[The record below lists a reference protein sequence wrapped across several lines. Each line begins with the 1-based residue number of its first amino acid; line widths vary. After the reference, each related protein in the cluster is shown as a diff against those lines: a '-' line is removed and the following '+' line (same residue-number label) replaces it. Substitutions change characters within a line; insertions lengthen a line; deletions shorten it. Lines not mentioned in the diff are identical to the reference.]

1 VRILAID
8 SSAQVA
14 SVALLSEDAVLAEYS
29 VDYRKTHSQTLL
41 PMIDEV
47 LRMTETA
54 KEDITAIAVAAGPG
68 SFTGLRI
75 GAATVKGLAM
85 VWNVPVIPVSTIAG
99 IAANFAGSGDIVC
112 PLMDARRGQVYTGAY
127 GFNGSTV
134 VEYIPDTC
142 ITIGPFMEKVN
153 ELGRKVIFAGDAYAV
168 FREAIEK
175 GVTVPYEFA
184 PVHRAKQNA
193 ASVGWLGS
201 ALYKEGKTVS
211 AEAFVPTYLRIS
223 QAERERA
230 ERLEG
235 SADT

>member
-1 VRILAID
+1 MKILAID

-14 SVALLSEDAVLAEYS
+14 SVAVLSDNAVLAEYS

-85 VWNVPVIPVSTIAG
+85 VWNVPIIPVSTVAG
-99 IAANFAGSGDIVC
+99 LACNLAGTDDLVC
-112 PLMDARRGQVYTGAY
+112 PLMDARRGQVYTGVY
-127 GFNGSTV
+127 GFEGSTI
-134 VEYIPDTC
+134 VEYVPDAC
-142 ITIGPFMEKVN
+142 MTIDPLIEKIN
-153 ELGRKVIFAGDAYAV
+153 ALGRKVTFVGDALSV
-168 FREAIEK
+168 FQEK
-175 GVTVPYEFA
+175 LKSSVTVPYSLA
-184 PVHRAKQNA
+184 PVHLAKQSA
-193 ASVGWLGS
+193 ASVGWLGVKLL
-201 ALYKEGKTVS
+201 AEGRTVS
-211 AEAFVPTYLRIS
+211 AEEFVPTYLRIS
-223 QAERERA
+223 QAERERE

-235 SADT
+235 K

>member
-1 VRILAID
+1 MKILAID

-14 SVALLSEDAVLAEYS
+14 SVAVLSDNAVLAEYS

-85 VWNVPVIPVSTIAG
+85 VWNVPIIPVSTVAG
-99 IAANFAGSGDIVC
+99 LACNLAGTDDLVC
-112 PLMDARRGQVYTGAY
+112 PLMDARRGQVYTGVY
-127 GFNGSTV
+127 GFDGSTI
-134 VEYIPDTC
+134 VEYVPDAC
-142 ITIGPFMEKVN
+142 MTIDPLIEKIN
-153 ELGRKVIFAGDAYAV
+153 ALGRKVTFVGDALSV
-168 FREAIEK
+168 FQEK
-175 GVTVPYEFA
+175 LKSSVTVPYSLA
-184 PVHRAKQNA
+184 PVHLAKQSA
-193 ASVGWLGS
+193 ASVGWLGVKLL
-201 ALYKEGKTVS
+201 AEGRTVS
-211 AEAFVPTYLRIS
+211 AEEFVPTYLRIS
-223 QAERERA
+223 QAERERE

-235 SADT
+235 K

>member
-1 VRILAID
+1 MRILAID

-85 VWNVPVIPVSTIAG
+85 VWNVPVVPVSTIAG
-99 IAANFAGSGDIVC
+99 IAANFAGSGDPVC
-112 PLMDARRGQVYTGAY
+112 PLMDARRGQVYTGVY

-142 ITIGPFMEKVN
+142 ITIEPWIAKVN
-153 ELGRKVIFAGDAYAV
+153 ELGRKVIFAGDAYSV
-168 FREAIEK
+168 FRDAIAK
-175 GVTVPYEFA
+175 GVTVHYEFA
-184 PVHRAKQNA
+184 PIHRAKQNA
-193 ASVGWLGS
+193 ASVGWLGLT
-201 ALYKEGKTVS
+201 LYKEGKTVS
-211 AEAFVPTYLRIS
+211 AEAFAPTYLRIS

-235 SADT
+235 SAEA

>member
-1 VRILAID
+1 MKILAID

-14 SVALLSEDAVLAEYS
+14 SVAVLSDNAVLAEYS

-85 VWNVPVIPVSTIAG
+85 VWNVPIIPVSTVAG
-99 IAANFAGSGDIVC
+99 LACNLAGTDDLVC
-112 PLMDARRGQVYTGAY
+112 PLMDARRGQVYTGVY
-127 GFNGSTV
+127 GFDGSTI
-134 VEYIPDTC
+134 VEYVPDAC
-142 ITIGPFMEKVN
+142 MTIDPLIEKIN
-153 ELGRKVIFAGDAYAV
+153 ALGRKVTFVGDALSV
-168 FREAIEK
+168 FQEK
-175 GVTVPYEFA
+175 LKSSVTVPYSLA
-184 PVHRAKQNA
+184 PVHLAKQSA
-193 ASVGWLGS
+193 ASVGWLGVKLL
-201 ALYKEGKTVS
+201 AEGRTVS
-211 AEAFVPTYLRIS
+211 AEKFVPTYLRIS
-223 QAERERA
+223 QAERERE

-235 SADT
+235 K